1 MDQLSRVGPEVWFCE
16 TAGDTAMRSPTVQE
30 NKAGHVPPHF
40 GRRANS
46 ANERSEIQKF
56 IG

>member
-46 ANERSEIQKF
+46 ANERSELQKF